1 VAQQDG
7 RTRANHERIPD
18 IVLKGVMQTT
28 LCCDSAG
35 KMLTRYRQ
43 ENYNFV
49 MLPGWRWTRSLSPGK
64 GDTAFESGTID
75 G

>member
-7 RTRANHERIPD
+7 RTRANHEPVPEN
-18 IVLKGVMQTT
+18 VLKGVMQTT
-28 LCCDSAG
+28 LCFDFAL

-43 ENYNFV
+43 GNYNFV

-64 GDTAFESGTID
+64 GDKPFEDGTID